1 MKKKESDA
9 QKKAERAATVTAI
22 RNLNA
27 KEKSN
32 MNEEN
37 LMHPT
42 MVMTDNVMDKAGEV
56 AGDVITKFKGFRFS
70 RPNDSK
76 STTSSFS
83 TSGTE
88 EVNFALPKQS
98 SQQNQSADTSNNA
111 QEEIPAQKSGNS
123 DNSYDLV
130 GKDEVAN
137 KETVDDD
144 EPPAFTIDD
153 DDDFL

>member
-1 MKKKESDA
+1 
-9 QKKAERAATVTAI
+9 
-22 RNLNA
+22 
-27 KEKSN
+27 
-32 MNEEN
+32 
-37 LMHPT
+37 
-42 MVMTDNVMDKAGEV
+42 MTDNVMDKAGEV

-70 RPNDSK
+70 RPKDSK
-76 STTSSFS
+76 STTSSSS

-98 SQQNQSADTSNNA
+98 SQQNQSADASNNA

-123 DNSYDLV
+123 DNSFDFV

-137 KETVDDD
+137 KETVD

-153 DDDFL
+153 DDFL